1 MYKLAF
7 SSNKIR
13 ENVTQS
19 MIRAK
24 LNEHCQSIR
33 KSVYVLKTSG
43 DENVDMVSIIFLLKR
58 RIKKKIINKYIMCI

>member
-1 MYKLAF
+1 
-7 SSNKIR
+7 
-13 ENVTQS
+13 

-43 DENVDMVSIIFLLKR
+43 DENVDAVNIIY
-58 RIKKKIINKYIMCI
+58 IYIIIIII

>member
-1 MYKLAF
+1 MYKLVF

-13 ENVTQS
+13 ENVTQA

-33 KSVYVLKTSG
+33 KSIYVLKTSG
-43 DENVDMVSIIFLLKR
+43 DENVDVVS
-58 RIKKKIINKYIMCI
+58 